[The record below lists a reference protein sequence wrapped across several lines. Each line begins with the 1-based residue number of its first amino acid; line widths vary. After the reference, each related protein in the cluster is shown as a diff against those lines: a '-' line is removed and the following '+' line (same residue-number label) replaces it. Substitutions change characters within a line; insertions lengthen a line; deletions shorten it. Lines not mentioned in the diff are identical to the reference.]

1 MFSFIS
7 PDTLAQKSFI
17 GLMSGTSMDGVDG
30 VLAYFD
36 ENNVCVLASVHLAM
50 PETLRSEC
58 LALNQMGSNEL
69 HRAALAG
76 IALSKLY
83 AETVRELL
91 LKAQCPATEVAAI
104 GCHGQT
110 VRHQPN
116 EGYTLQLVNGAL
128 LTELTSI
135 TAIVDFRSRDIAA
148 GGQGAPLVPGF
159 HQFLFGVQDRTR
171 AVVNIGGF
179 SNLSA
184 LRPGHDPI
192 GFDCGPGNALMDA
205 WIQLHQGKSFDRNGE
220 WAQTGSINEDL
231 LRRLLE
237 HPFFKLAPP
246 RSTGRDFF
254 HLDWLQK
261 NLVHTHTEAIPAEN
275 IQRTL
280 LELSARAIADAM
292 NSFAPDLDEVFLCG
306 GGALNG
312 TLVHRLQALLAPRPV
327 RLTGEIGIQEDQVE
341 ALAFAWLARR
351 TLRGEAG
358 NVGSVTGAK
367 GPRILGAIYL
377 A

>member
-1 MFSFIS
+1 MTALIS
-7 PDTLAQKSFI
+7 PNTLAQKPFI

-36 ENNVCVLASVHLAM
+36 ANIVRVLASAHLAM
-50 PETLRSEC
+50 PELLRSEC

-69 HRAALAG
+69 HRSALAG

-83 AETVRELL
+83 AEVVNQLL
-91 LKAQCPATEVAAI
+91 LKAECSASEVAAI

-110 VRHQPN
+110 VRHQPS

-128 LTELTSI
+128 LAELTGI

-148 GGQGAPLVPGF
+148 GGQGAPLVPAF
-159 HQFLFGVQDRTR
+159 HQSLFGVQDHTR
-171 AVVNIGGF
+171 AVINIGGF

-184 LRPGHDPI
+184 LRPDQDPI

-205 WIQLHQGKSFDRNGE
+205 WIHLQQGQSFDRNGD
-220 WAQTGSINEDL
+220 WARTGAIHEDL
-231 LRRLLE
+231 LEGLLE

-246 RSTGRDFF
+246 RSTGRDSF

-261 NLVHTHTEAIPAEN
+261 ILVQTHTEAIPAKD

-280 LELSARAIADAM
+280 LELSARAIADAVKH
-292 NSFAPDLDEVFLCG
+292 FAPDLDEVFLCG
-306 GGALNG
+306 GGALNR
-312 TLVHRLQALLAPRPV
+312 TLVHRLQELLAPRPV
-327 RLTGEIGIQEDQVE
+327 RLTGEMGIKEDQVE

-351 TLRGEAG
+351 TFRGEAG
-358 NVGSVTGAK
+358 NLSSVTGAK
-367 GPRILGAIYL
+367 GPRLLGAIYL